1 MNVKLIGNFIQ
12 HLEVELLPGEEFY
25 AQKGA
30 LIYLEQGIE
39 KEILMNGGGTGTL
52 GALGNLIGA
61 KLSGESIFLT
71 HYYNRTQSSKKI
83 VFGGSFGLHPIKI
96 QNETLIC
103 NKGVYV
109 ASNNS
114 VQISTQISIA
124 GILGGMGVFLQK
136 ISGNSTIFLDCKGQP
151 ITKELGYGET
161 IEVDENHIIALQG
174 ISEAQLSS
182 AWSLKN
188 ILGGEGLSMLKIIGP
203 GRVHLSPGSLP
214 SEYRPTN
221 Q

>member
-1 MNVKLIGNFIQ
+1 MNVKLVGNFIQ
-12 HLEVELLPGEEFY
+12 HLEVELLSGEDFY

-30 LIYLEQGIE
+30 LIYLENGIE
-39 KEILMNGGGTGTL
+39 KEVMMNGGGAGTL

-61 KLSGESIFLT
+61 KLSGESIFLMR
-71 HYYNRTQSSKKI
+71 YSNRTQSPKKI
-83 VFGGSFGLHPIKI
+83 VFGSSCGLHPIKI

-114 VQISTQISIA
+114 VHVSTKISIA

-161 IEVDENHIIALQG
+161 IEVDENHVIALQG
-174 ISEAQLSS
+174 ISESQLSS

-188 ILGGEGLSMLKIIGP
+188 VFGGEGLSMLKITGP
-203 GRVHLSPGSLP
+203 GRVHLSPGSLIP
-214 SEYRPTN
+214 EYRPVN

>member
-1 MNVKLIGNFIQ
+1 MNVKLVGNFIQ
-12 HLEVELLPGEEFY
+12 HLEVELMPGEDFY

-39 KEILMNGGGTGTL
+39 KDVVMNGGGGTGAL
-52 GALGNLIGA
+52 GTLGNLIGA
-61 KLSGESIFLT
+61 KLSGESIFLI
-71 HYYNRTQSSKKI
+71 HFFNRDRMPRKI
-83 VFGGSFGLHPIKI
+83 ILGGSFGLHPIKI

-109 ASNNS
+109 ASNNP
-114 VQISTQISIA
+114 VRISTQVSIA
-124 GILGGMGVFLQK
+124 GIMGGMGVFLQK
-136 ISGNSTIFLDCKGQP
+136 ISGDSTVFLDCKGQP

-174 ISEAQLSS
+174 IPENRMSS

-188 ILGGEGLSMLKIIGP
+188 VFGGEGLSMLRITGP
-203 GRVHLSPGSLP
+203 GRVHLSPGSVIP
-214 SEYRPTN
+214 PVR
-221 Q
+221 

>member
-1 MNVKLIGNFIQ
+1 MVEA
-12 HLEVELLPGEEFY
+12 LEHWARLATLLV
-25 AQKGA
+25 QS
-30 LIYLEQGIE
+30 YL
-39 KEILMNGGGTGTL
+39 
-52 GALGNLIGA
+52 ANLFS
-61 KLSGESIFLT
+61 LLT
-71 HYYNRTQSSKKI
+71 IITEHNLLKKI

-136 ISGNSTIFLDCKGQP
+136 ISGSSTIFLDCKGQP

-188 ILGGEGLSMLKIIGP
+188 ILGGEGLSMLKITGP
-203 GRVHLSPGSLP
+203 GRVYLSPGSLIP
-214 SEYRPTN
+214 EYRPTN